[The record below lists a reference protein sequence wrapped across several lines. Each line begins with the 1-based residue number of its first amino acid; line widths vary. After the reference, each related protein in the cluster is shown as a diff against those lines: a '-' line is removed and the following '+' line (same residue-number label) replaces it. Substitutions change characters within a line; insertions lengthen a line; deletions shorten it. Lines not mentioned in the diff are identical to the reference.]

1 MGLFN
6 KGKNTNN
13 KATVSDE
20 NASMLPDNKQSR
32 SDVITHKTNVLLAL
46 IAISMVVVF
55 AVIAIMKANKN
66 SSEFSSIEKQITVSD
81 EKKKLSDVPYMKP
94 IVTVEPET
102 LKIENQTIGDEA
114 FKQILVS
121 VFNNPIK
128 ITDISASLQVENFN
142 VEAQDCLSR
151 EKVFANS
158 SCTINISWN
167 PSARENKS
175 LFIIIKYQELN
186 ENEVAGENSAKVNVS
201 LQSVEPVVASDSSS
215 AGEDEFFD
223 EEEPVEDE
231 EYSFDEDIAP
241 VSNKREPA
249 PVKKTVMP
257 DNCKKYASKAYD
269 FSGTFIGWVQGNKDV
284 FSPNCSAIIG
294 TMEDDGMVIATGTEK
309 VIGKGAVLDKKKSE
323 ERRIELTLPLLDEV
337 IQNVSAPAEP
347 DFEEIMSNRKIV
359 KSDGYNERRTTIG
372 DNEDIYRLQD
382 KLGIYTDQI
391 KNKIPFSI
399 VDESQVSSLPKD
411 ERYVL
416 RQSKPIPA
424 VLNRPVYMSSET
436 GTLQDITATVERNV
450 FGGDGRTI
458 IVPSGSQLIG
468 VATYPTPGGIQ
479 AVQKINISWNRLIR
493 PDGAEFDLES
503 VTNYSADAQGRAGVP
518 GKNDTEY
525 MQQLFVKPLLYS
537 ALPVAMEAIFPS
549 SSKLVTRV
557 KRSDGTYNTIDEATN
572 LIDSGEGDANDYGY
586 AWNESQI
593 FANMSSKDKMKAEV
607 QQNFKSVMQKLIEDS
622 SKQQIPFTVPSG
634 TRIQVFLNKDIMLRI
649 DDGIKD
655 YLAEGEKEP
664 ANKYN
669 LSAESSQGV
678 DYNFELGEGASPRG
692 ATTMKNFKTRT
703 TKVQGVNIDPV
714 EEETTDEEEEIYED
728 EGEDEGEEY
737 EE

>member
-128 ITDISASLQVENFN
+128 ITDISPSLQVENFN

-186 ENEVAGENSAKVNVS
+186 DTEVAGENSAKVNVS

-294 TMEDDGMVIATGTEK
+294 TMEDDGMVIATGTGK
-309 VIGKGAVLDKKKSE
+309 VIGC
-323 ERRIELTLPLLDEV
+323 
-337 IQNVSAPAEP
+337 
-347 DFEEIMSNRKIV
+347 
-359 KSDGYNERRTTIG
+359 
-372 DNEDIYRLQD
+372 
-382 KLGIYTDQI
+382 
-391 KNKIPFSI
+391 
-399 VDESQVSSLPKD
+399 
-411 ERYVL
+411 
-416 RQSKPIPA
+416 
-424 VLNRPVYMSSET
+424 
-436 GTLQDITATVERNV
+436 GT
-450 FGGDGRTI
+450 
-458 IVPSGSQLIG
+458 
-468 VATYPTPGGIQ
+468 
-479 AVQKINISWNRLIR
+479 
-493 PDGAEFDLES
+493 
-503 VTNYSADAQGRAGVP
+503 
-518 GKNDTEY
+518 
-525 MQQLFVKPLLYS
+525 
-537 ALPVAMEAIFPS
+537 
-549 SSKLVTRV
+549 
-557 KRSDGTYNTIDEATN
+557 
-572 LIDSGEGDANDYGY
+572 
-586 AWNESQI
+586 
-593 FANMSSKDKMKAEV
+593 
-607 QQNFKSVMQKLIEDS
+607 
-622 SKQQIPFTVPSG
+622 
-634 TRIQVFLNKDIMLRI
+634 
-649 DDGIKD
+649 
-655 YLAEGEKEP
+655 
-664 ANKYN
+664 
-669 LSAESSQGV
+669 
-678 DYNFELGEGASPRG
+678 
-692 ATTMKNFKTRT
+692 
-703 TKVQGVNIDPV
+703 
-714 EEETTDEEEEIYED
+714 
-728 EGEDEGEEY
+728 
-737 EE
+737 

>member
-201 LQSVEPVVASDSSS
+201 LQSVEPVVVSDSLS

-223 EEEPVEDE
+223 EEEPEEDE

-241 VSNKREPA
+241 VSNKGESA

-284 FSPNCSAIIG
+284 FSPNCSTIIG
-294 TMEDDGMVIATGTEK
+294 TMEDDGMVIATGTGK

-347 DFEEIMSNRKIV
+347 DFEEIMANRKMV
-359 KSDGYNERRTTIG
+359 KSGEYGERRTTIG
-372 DNEDIYRLQD
+372 DNEDIYRLED
-382 KLGIYTDQI
+382 KLGIYADQI

-399 VDESQVSSLPKD
+399 VEASQVSSLPKD

-468 VATYPTPGGIQ
+468 VASYPTPGGIQ

-493 PDGAEFDLES
+493 PDGAEFDLGS

-525 MQQLFVKPLLYS
+525 MQQLFIKPLLYS

-572 LIDSGEGDANDYGY
+572 LIDSGEGDATSDYGY

-649 DDGIKD
+649 DDGIED
-655 YLAEGEKEP
+655 YLGGGEKEP

-678 DYNFELGEGASPRG
+678 EYNFNLGENESPRG

-703 TKVQGVNIDPV
+703 DKVQGVNIDPV
-714 EEETTDEEEEIYED
+714 EEESTDEEEEFYED
-728 EGEDEGEEY
+728 EGEGEE
-737 EE
+737 EEE